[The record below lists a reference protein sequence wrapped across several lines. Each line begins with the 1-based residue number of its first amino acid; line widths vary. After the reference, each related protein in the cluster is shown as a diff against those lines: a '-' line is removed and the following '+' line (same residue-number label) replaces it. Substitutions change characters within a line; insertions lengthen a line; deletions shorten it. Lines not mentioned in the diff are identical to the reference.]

1 MPLTFHPHPGA
12 IVICDYSTG
21 FQPPEMV
28 KVRPVVVIS
37 PRRRNSQLVTVV
49 PISSTPPSPI
59 EPWHY
64 QLPVGAYPPARGP
77 VWVKADMIAAVALAR
92 LDRVKVKGPGGQR
105 TYQVFSL
112 SVADMQAVL
121 AAVKAALAIP

>member
-1 MPLTFHPHPGA
+1 MPLAFHPHPGT

-28 KVRPVVVIS
+28 KVRPVVVVS
-37 PRRRNSQLVTVV
+37 PRRRSSQLVTVV
-49 PISSTPPSPI
+49 PISSVAPSPV

-64 QLPVGAYPPARGP
+64 QLPPGAYPPARGP
-77 VWVKADMIAAVALAR
+77 VWVKADVIATVALTR
-92 LDRVKVKGPGGQR
+92 LDRVKVKGSGSQR
-105 TYQVFSL
+105 TYQMFRLTVT
-112 SVADMQAVL
+112 DMQAVL